1 MTIHR
6 VAEPTRY
13 ILTESWEAIGGARAE
28 LSLWTYKQKKISSN
42 YSSDTIFDARE
53 LWQANSHLSF
63 PFITP
68 TLEDLKAETM
78 WFLSVVLL

>member
-1 MTIHR
+1 MTRANLIHTYWKLR
-6 VAEPTRY
+6 SYRG
-13 ILTESWEAIGGARAE
+13 SSRWAE
-28 LSLWTYKQKKISSN
+28 LVNIQTKKKIPSN

>member
-6 VAEPTRY
+6 AEPTYWKLRSY
-13 ILTESWEAIGGARAE
+13 RGSSRWAE
-28 LSLWTYKQKKISSN
+28 LVNIQTKKISSN

-78 WFLSVVLL
+78 WFLSFVLL